1 MATKTVDY
9 FEVEVKYSGSIND
22 YSIQDL
28 FDMALA
34 KQASR
39 GDFEPEFTAMI
50 PADHAE
56 AIDGQ
61 VEVENRYPCNHLAIV
76 RWSCI
81 REEA

>member
-1 MATKTVDY
+1 MATVLVDY
-9 FEVEVKYSGSIND
+9 FEEEVKYSGSIND

-28 FDMALA
+28 FMMALA

-50 PADHAE
+50 PTEHAK

-61 VEVENRYPCNHLAIV
+61 VEVENSYPCNKLATV
-76 RWSCI
+76 KWSHI
-81 REEA
+81 RKEA